1 MELARKLSRDTLAE
15 EEVVS
20 GAPRQESERGNY
32 NGLDKVLRLALNPK
46 DPNVDNRPERLNLP
60 KRDLAAALDLVH
72 QAAESIRVTENRAQD
87 MEARTRALA
96 DRATE
101 ELRLAESRIQA
112 AEARARA
119 FEERAL
125 QAEARAQEAEEWLKR
140 IHDVIV
146 EELPPRIDGS
156 TQGTVQFFERTA

>member
-1 MELARKLSRDTLAE
+1 M
-15 EEVVS
+15 
-20 GAPRQESERGNY
+20 
-32 NGLDKVLRLALNPK
+32 LRLALNPK
-46 DPNVDNRPERLNLP
+46 DQASEARSERNCLA

-72 QAAESIRVTENRAQD
+72 QAAESVRVTENRAQD
-87 MEARTRALA
+87 MEMRTRALA

-119 FEERAL
+119 FEDRAV
-125 QAEARAQEAEEWLKR
+125 QAEARLHEAEEWLKR

-146 EELPPRIDGS
+146 EELPPRPIEHSGESGIQLFDRS
-156 TQGTVQFFERTA
+156 A

>member
-1 MELARKLSRDTLAE
+1 MELARKISRDVLTDEQAPGAARAE
-15 EEVVS
+15 T
-20 GAPRQESERGNY
+20 GTFA
-32 NGLDKVLRLALNPK
+32 GLDKVLRLALAPK
-46 DPNVDNRPERLNLP
+46 EQSSVPRSSVAQ
-60 KRDLAAALDLVH
+60 RDLTAALDLVH
-72 QAAESIRVTENRAQD
+72 QAAESIRVTEHRAKE

-101 ELRLAESRIQA
+101 ELRLAEQRIQT

-119 FEERAL
+119 AEERAQ

-146 EELPPRIDGS
+146 EELPPRAAEPAP
-156 TQGTVQFFERTA
+156 QPVAELLRTA